1 VTAVASLLVA
11 AVVAATQVTVQR
23 PQELGDPS
31 RPVGTMYPEA
41 VDVPLS
47 AIWASPE
54 SFRNRHVRTRGF
66 VDVLQPGRYYQLSEG
81 PARLLLIV
89 PHELLTELDRRAG
102 SEVDARGI
110 VRQLRKK
117 EYTKDGID
125 IDLIEHPDL
134 PVLPP
139 PGPEL
144 PTYSLTVLGFAER
157 EGRPASRTGATAGT
171 GSAAALLANP
181 PARGK
186 KQRVVLRGQ
195 FRGRNLFGELPA
207 ASRRRPSDWVLK
219 DGETAL
225 WVTGKEP
232 RGKGWTLDPDYE
244 GDTVRWLEVAGE
256 AEVVGGVLYLDA
268 SKLDLVK
275 PPQRAADEQ
284 DP

>member
-1 VTAVASLLVA
+1 MASLLVA
-11 AVVAATQVTVQR
+11 AAFVAATQVTVQR

-41 VDVPLS
+41 VDAPLS
-47 AIWASPE
+47 TIWYNPE

-66 VDVLQPGRYYQLSEG
+66 LDVLQPGRHYELTEG

-89 PHELLTELDRRAG
+89 PNELLAELDRRAG

-139 PGPEL
+139 PSPEL
-144 PTYSLTVLGFAER
+144 PGYSLTVLGFAER
-157 EGRPASRTGATAGT
+157 EGRPGSGTGGAVGS

-181 PARGK
+181 PARGR
-186 KQRVVLRGQ
+186 KQSVVLRGQ

-207 ASRRRPSDWVLK
+207 SSRRRPTDWVLK

-244 GDTVRWLEVAGE
+244 GDAVRWLEVTGT
-256 AEVVGGVLYLDA
+256 AEVVDGVLYLEA
-268 SKLDLVK
+268 SRIELVK
-275 PPQRAADEQ
+275 PPQRAAGEQ